1 MMLAIEDR
9 LKEKDIQVEL
19 RDKGLAFI
27 PASNMDDS
35 IRGVLAA
42 EGRGLYRVA
51 LEIRDS
57 LQALGLEAEGNPT
70 GWKALHKR
78 LATKWPV
85 DDPYH
90 WDAYGYLVTWSG
102 ALLMRTTALSAL
114 RHALM
119 RDEKA
124 GRLADISFTD
134 RLIPN
139 AERRLVSTC
148 ILWPDIREKVMSLR
162 LGRRIKQDR
171 PETNGGPNGGQNRL
185 SI

>member
-27 PASNMDDS
+27 PANNMDDS

-78 LATKWPV
+78 LTTKWPV

-114 RHALM
+114 KRPLPH
-119 RDEKA
+119 DVKQ
-124 GRLADISFTD
+124 GREADISFAT

-148 ILWPDIREKVMSLR
+148 ILWPGIRKKIMRLR

-171 PETNGGPNGGQNRL
+171 PETNGG
-185 SI
+185 